1 MGDREAPRRGGGVR
15 ENMFNYTTYDETESI
30 EFVEIA
36 PASELPNGER
46 LFVEIEGKSIVIF
59 NIAEQFFAIADVC
72 THDDGPLGDGDLE
85 GYNIVCPRHGAEFDV
100 RTGKVMQMP
109 AVVDVPAYPVK
120 VEDGMI
126 QIGLP
131 KE

>member
-1 MGDREAPRRGGGVR
+1 
-15 ENMFNYTTYDETESI
+15 MFNYKTEDESKV

-36 PASELPNGER
+36 PVSELPNGER
-46 LFVEIEGKSIVIF
+46 LFLEVGGRAIVIF
-59 NIAEQFFAIADVC
+59 NIAGQLFAIGDIC

-85 GYNIVCPRHGAEFDV
+85 DYNIVCPRHGGEFDV

-109 AVVDVPAYPVK
+109 AVVDIPAYPVK
-120 VEDGMI
+120 VVDGMI

>member
-1 MGDREAPRRGGGVR
+1 
-15 ENMFNYTTYDETESI
+15 MFNYITLDDMKL

-46 LFVEIEGKSIVIF
+46 LFLEIEGKAIVIF
-59 NIAEQFFAIADVC
+59 NIAGQLFAIGDVC

-85 GYNIVCPRHGAEFDV
+85 GFNIVCPRHGAEFDV
-100 RTGKVMQMP
+100 RTGKVVQMP
-109 AVVDVPAYPVK
+109 AVVDIPAYPVK
-120 VEDGMI
+120 VMDGMI
-126 QIGLP
+126 QVGIP

>member
-1 MGDREAPRRGGGVR
+1 MVDGQAD
-15 ENMFNYTTYDETESI
+15 MFNYTTYDESKV

-46 LFVEIEGKSIVIF
+46 LFVEIDGKAIVIF
-59 NIAEQFFAIADVC
+59 NIAGQFFAIGDIC

-85 GYNIVCPRHGAEFDV
+85 GFTIVCPRHGGEFDV
-100 RTGKVMQMP
+100 RDGKVRQMP
-109 AVVDVPAYPVK
+109 AVVDIPAYPLK
-120 VEDGMI
+120 VVDGII
-126 QIGLP
+126 QVGMP